1 MERAKRV
8 YHRVLMLPG
17 FASSFRYAQRH
28 CATVLM
34 LHRFQDVESGV
45 AGLDPNQL
53 RKGLE
58 YLRRNKYEIV
68 PLAELFERL
77 AGGGRKLR
85 GAVAFTV
92 DDGYLDQA
100 EIGAPIFSA
109 FDCPVTSFVAT
120 GFLDGDLWLW
130 ADKIEYIFSNTTRR
144 SLSVRMG
151 QAEVPYRVSS
161 VWGPRAMSADFAERC
176 KVLDDD
182 EKHRAIARLAREA
195 EVELPDRAPPGY
207 APMTW
212 EQVRSCER
220 RGMTFGPHTVS
231 HPILSRARPEQA
243 AWEITESWRR
253 LRAEAQHPVPIFCFP
268 NGRYVDFG
276 DREIETVRAMGFVG
290 GLSTEIGFAD
300 PASFRRGTDG
310 PFKTKR
316 FPFPEELS
324 VLAQYVSGVERLKR
338 IARGWET

>member
-100 EIGAPIFSA
+100 EI
-109 FDCPVTSFVAT
+109 
-120 GFLDGDLWLW
+120 
-130 ADKIEYIFSNTTRR
+130 
-144 SLSVRMG
+144 
-151 QAEVPYRVSS
+151 
-161 VWGPRAMSADFAERC
+161 
-176 KVLDDD
+176 
-182 EKHRAIARLAREA
+182 
-195 EVELPDRAPPGY
+195 
-207 APMTW
+207 
-212 EQVRSCER
+212 
-220 RGMTFGPHTVS
+220 
-231 HPILSRARPEQA
+231 
-243 AWEITESWRR
+243 
-253 LRAEAQHPVPIFCFP
+253 
-268 NGRYVDFG
+268 
-276 DREIETVRAMGFVG
+276 
-290 GLSTEIGFAD
+290 
-300 PASFRRGTDG
+300 
-310 PFKTKR
+310 
-316 FPFPEELS
+316 
-324 VLAQYVSGVERLKR
+324 
-338 IARGWET
+338 